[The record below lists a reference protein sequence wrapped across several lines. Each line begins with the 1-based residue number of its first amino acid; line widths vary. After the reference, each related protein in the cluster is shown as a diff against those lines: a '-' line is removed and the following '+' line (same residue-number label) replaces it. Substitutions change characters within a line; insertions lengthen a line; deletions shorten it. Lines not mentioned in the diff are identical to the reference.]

1 LNLEKEAKMP
11 ISRKE
16 FDSGVDR
23 LSAGI
28 IKFLKAHPDEA
39 FAIEELAEEIG
50 GKQFEIWAALHDLK
64 SQEQVQRKCIKGKSH
79 YCIGRV

>member
-1 LNLEKEAKMP
+1 MP

-23 LSAGI
+23 LSARI
-28 IKFLKAHPDEA
+28 IKFLKSHPDGA

-50 GKQFEIWAALHDLK
+50 GKQFEIWAALDDLK
-64 SQEQVQRKCIKGKSH
+64 SQELVQRKCIRGKSH
-79 YCIGRV
+79 YCIGKA

>member
-1 LNLEKEAKMP
+1 MP

-23 LSAGI
+23 LSARI
-28 IKFLKAHPDEA
+28 IKFLKSHPDEA
-39 FAIEELAEEIG
+39 FAIEELAEAVG
-50 GKQFEIWAALHDLK
+50 GKQLEVSTALNDLK
-64 SQEQVQRKCIKGKSH
+64 SQEQVQRKCIRGKSH

>member
-1 LNLEKEAKMP
+1 MP

-16 FDSGVDR
+16 FDDSVDR
-23 LSAGI
+23 LSGRI

-39 FAIEELAEEIG
+39 FVIEELAESVG
-50 GKQFEIWAALHDLK
+50 GKQMEVWAALNDLK
-64 SQEQVQRKCIKGKSH
+64 SQELVQRKCVRGKSH